1 MKAISGKI
9 LDEELSESKQ
19 TKDCTAEDQ
28 NGVEDFMKTVDEY
41 HRKLNKEEN
50 SDNES
55 DTTNYDM
62 EISYK

>member
-1 MKAISGKI
+1 MKAVSGKI

-19 TKDCTAEDQ
+19 TNDCTAEDQ
-28 NGVEDFMKTVDEY
+28 DGVEDFMKTVDEY
-41 HRKLNKEEN
+41 HRKLSKEEN